1 METEVS
7 FPCSKQSAVV
17 PSPELVYVTFGTLR
31 PSTIDHLTCDAVCP
45 LSLLSPTLI
54 YPCELPLATLCN
66 HSVFNP
72 LPGNL
77 LVNFVFHL
85 EF

>member
-1 METEVS
+1 VT
-7 FPCSKQSAVV
+7 PN
-17 PSPELVYVTFGTLR
+17 PELVYVAFR
-31 PSTIDHLTCDAVCP
+31 HSAASHHLTYDAVCP

-54 YPCELPLATLCN
+54 YPFGLPLATLSN

-77 LVNFVFHL
+77 FVNFVFHL
-85 EF
+85 EFKAIFWFE